1 VRPRR
6 LHRNIFGYF
15 RDIDAGMLTEVVS
28 EKAKVVLQVWVDVGS
43 MAANTAGGC

>member
-1 VRPRR
+1 MRSRR

-28 EKAKVVLQVWVDVGS
+28 EKTTVVLQVWLDVGS
-43 MAANTAGGC
+43 MAASTAGGG